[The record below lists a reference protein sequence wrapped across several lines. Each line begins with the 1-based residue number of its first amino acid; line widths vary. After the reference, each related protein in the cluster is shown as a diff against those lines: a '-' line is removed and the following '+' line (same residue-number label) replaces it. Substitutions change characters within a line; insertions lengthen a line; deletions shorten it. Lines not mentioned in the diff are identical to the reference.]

1 MLSLGVSSDVEEPR
15 DPPSHPVRVT
25 LIGPAFPWRG
35 GIPLLTNELA
45 HRLAACGH
53 TVLVRTWT
61 RQGPAGLLPAELHP
75 LETPEAEA
83 YPTVREPLS
92 WRNPL
97 HWVRTGRRAAAA
109 SEVVVLIYYVPFQA
123 PALAAIA
130 RAARR
135 EARVVVICANAVPH
149 EPRPGDRL
157 LMSWL
162 MRSADAILVHTEAER
177 DALRR
182 LTDRPAA
189 VAALPPHLPAT
200 ARSYV
205 GPDVPP
211 RRRLLFFGKVRP
223 YKGVDVL
230 VRALALLPDVELSIV
245 GEFYENRARL
255 DALVDELGLAER
267 VHVTPDYL
275 PADRIPE
282 LFAGFDALVLPYRTA
297 TASQLVALAHWHGL
311 PVVAT
316 RVGNFPETVRDSVD
330 GLLCTP
336 GDVLDLAGALRSLYE
351 PGRLRELRAG
361 IRTGDAE
368 GIWRTYIA
376 ALWNLAGVDARRA
389 RSRTEST
396 G

>member
-1 MLSLGVSSDVEEPR
+1 VSSDVEEPR
-15 DPPSHPVRVT
+15 DSLSQPVRVT

-45 HRLAACGH
+45 HRLTAGGH
-53 TVLVRTWT
+53 TVQVRTWT
-61 RQGPAGLLPAELHP
+61 RQGPARLLPAELHP
-75 LETPEAEA
+75 LATPEADVF
-83 YPTVREPLS
+83 PTVREPLS

-97 HWVRTGRRAAAA
+97 QWARTGLRAAA
-109 SEVVVLIYYVPFQA
+109 SSDVVVLLYYVPFQA

-130 RAARR
+130 RVARR
-135 EARVVVICANAVPH
+135 AARVVVICANAVPH

-157 LMSWL
+157 LMSLL
-162 MRSADAILVHTEAER
+162 MRSADAVIVHTEAER
-177 DALRR
+177 VALRR

-200 ARSYV
+200 ARSPV
-205 GPDVPP
+205 GPDGPP

-230 VRALALLPDVELSIV
+230 LRALTLVPDVELRIV
-245 GEFYENRARL
+245 GEFYEDRARL
-255 DALVDELGLAER
+255 DALVDDLGLGER
-267 VHVTPDYL
+267 VQVTPDYL
-275 PADRIPE
+275 PAERIPE

-316 RVGNFPETVRDSVD
+316 RVGNFPETVRDGVD
-330 GLLCTP
+330 GLLCAP
-336 GDVLDLAGALRSLYE
+336 DDVLDLARALRSLYH
-351 PGRLRELRAG
+351 PGRLAALRAG
-361 IRTGDAE
+361 VRPADGEA
-368 GIWRTYIA
+368 IWRNYIA
-376 ALWNLAGVDARRA
+376 ALWSLAGVADGRP
-389 RSRTEST
+389 RSRTEPT

>member
-1 MLSLGVSSDVEEPR
+1 MLGLGVSSDVEEPR

-61 RQGPAGLLPAELHP
+61 RQGPVSLLPAELHP
-75 LETPEAEA
+75 LETPEAEI
-83 YPTVREPLS
+83 YPAVREPLS

-109 SEVVVLIYYVPFQA
+109 SDLVVLLYYVPFQA

-130 RAARR
+130 MAARR
-135 EARVVVICANAVPH
+135 GARVVVICANAVPH

-157 LMSWL
+157 LMSRL
-162 MRSADAILVHTEAER
+162 MRSVDAILVHTEAER
-177 DALRR
+177 NALER
-182 LTDRPAA
+182 LTDHPTA

-200 ARSYV
+200 ARSLV
-205 GPDVPP
+205 GADVPP

-230 VRALALLPDVELSIV
+230 LRALALLPDVELGIV
-245 GEFYENRARL
+245 GEFYEDRALL
-255 DALVDELGLAER
+255 DALVDELGLAGR
-267 VHVTPDYL
+267 VHVTPEYL
-275 PADRIPE
+275 PAHRIPE

-316 RVGNFPETVRDSVD
+316 RVGNFPETVREGMD
-330 GLLCTP
+330 GLLCSP
-336 GDVLDLAGALRSLYE
+336 GDVLDLARVLRSLYE
-351 PGRLRELRAG
+351 PGRLAGLRAG
-361 IRTGDAE
+361 VRPADAE
-368 GIWRTYIA
+368 GIWRAYIA
-376 ALWNLAGVDARRA
+376 ALWNLAGGRA

>member
-1 MLSLGVSSDVEEPR
+1 MSSDVEEPR
-15 DPPSHPVRVT
+15 DPLSQPVRVT

-45 HRLAACGH
+45 HRLAARGH
-53 TVLVRTWT
+53 AVRVRTWT
-61 RQGPAGLLPAELHP
+61 HQGPARLLPAQLHP
-75 LETPEAEA
+75 LATPEAEV
-83 YPTVREPLS
+83 YPTLREPLS

-97 HWVRTGRRAAAA
+97 TWARTGRVAAAE
-109 SEVVVLIYYVPFQA
+109 SDVVVLVYYVPFQA

-135 EARVVVICANAVPH
+135 TARVVVICANAVPH
-149 EPRPGDRL
+149 ERLPGDRL

-162 MRSADAILVHTEAER
+162 MRSADAVLVHTGAER
-177 DALRR
+177 EALRR

-200 ARSYV
+200 PRCPAAA
-205 GPDVPP
+205 GAPP

-230 VRALALLPDVELSIV
+230 LRALTLLPGVELAIV
-245 GEFYENRARL
+245 GEFYTDRAEL
-255 DALVDELGLAER
+255 DALVAELGLADR

-275 PADRIPE
+275 PAERIPQ

-297 TASQLVALAHWHGL
+297 TASQLVALAHHHGL

-316 RVGNFPETVRDSVD
+316 RVGNFPETVRDGVD
-330 GLLCTP
+330 GLLCAP
-336 GDVLDLAGALRSLYE
+336 GDVVDLARALRSLYE
-351 PGRLRELRAG
+351 PGRLAALRAG
-361 IRTGDAE
+361 VRPPDSEPA
-368 GIWRTYIA
+368 WNAYIA
-376 ALWNLAGVDARRA
+376 ALWNLAGLDGERA
-389 RSRTEST
+389 PSPSGTT

>member
-1 MLSLGVSSDVEEPR
+1 M
-15 DPPSHPVRVT
+15 RVT

-53 TVLVRTWT
+53 TVHVRTWT
-61 RQGPAGLLPAELHP
+61 RQGPARLLPAELHP
-75 LETPEAEA
+75 LATPEAEV

-97 HWVRTGRRAAAA
+97 HWGRIGRRAAAA
-109 SEVVVLIYYVPFQA
+109 SDVVVLIYYVPFQA

-135 EARVVVICANAVPH
+135 DARVVVICANAVPH

-162 MRSADAILVHTEAER
+162 MRSADGVLVHTEAER
-177 DALRR
+177 DALKR
-182 LTDRPAA
+182 LTDRPAD

-200 ARSYV
+200 ARSQA
-205 GPDVPP
+205 GSGGPP
-211 RRRLLFFGKVRP
+211 RRRVLFFGKVRQ

-230 VRALALLPDVELSIV
+230 LRAMALVPDVELGIV
-245 GEFYENRARL
+245 GEFYEDRARL
-255 DALVDELGLAER
+255 NALIDELGLDGR
-267 VHVTPDYL
+267 VHVTPEYL
-275 PADRIPE
+275 PAERIPE

-316 RVGNFPETVRDSVD
+316 RVGNFPETVRDGVD
-330 GLLCTP
+330 GVLCTP
-336 GDVLDLAGALRSLYE
+336 GDVVDLARALRSLYE
-351 PGRLRELRAG
+351 PGRTAALRAG
-361 IRTGDAE
+361 VRPADAE
-368 GIWRTYIA
+368 GVWRSYIA
-376 ALWNLAGVDARRA
+376 ALWRMAGVGSGRA
-389 RSRTEST
+389 RYRVDPN

>member
-1 MLSLGVSSDVEEPR
+1 MLGPGVSSDVEEPR
-15 DPPSHPVRVT
+15 DPPSLPVRVT

-45 HRLAACGH
+45 HRLAGCGH

-61 RQGPAGLLPAELHP
+61 RQGPASLLPAELHP
-75 LETPEAEA
+75 LETPEAEV

-109 SEVVVLIYYVPFQA
+109 SDLVVLLYYVPFQA

-130 RAARR
+130 MAARR
-135 EARVVVICANAVPH
+135 GARVVVICAHAVPH

-162 MRSADAILVHTEAER
+162 MRSVDAILVHTEAER
-177 DALRR
+177 DALGR
-182 LTDRPAA
+182 LTDRPTA
-189 VAALPPHLPAT
+189 VAALPPHFPAT
-200 ARSYV
+200 ARSRV
-205 GPDVPP
+205 GADVPP

-230 VRALALLPDVELSIV
+230 LRALALVPDVELGIV
-245 GEFYENRARL
+245 GEFYEDRALL
-255 DALVDELGLAER
+255 DALVDELGLAGR
-267 VHVTPDYL
+267 VHVTPEYL
-275 PADRIPE
+275 PAQRIPE

-316 RVGNFPETVRDSVD
+316 RVGNFPETVRDGMD
-330 GLLCTP
+330 GLLCSP
-336 GDVLDLAGALRSLYE
+336 GDALDLARVLRSLYE
-351 PGRLRELRAG
+351 PGRLAALRAG
-361 IRTGDAE
+361 VRPADAE

-376 ALWNLAGVDARRA
+376 TLRSLAGGCA